1 MIKKILWT
9 VIITSVILLPVL
21 NISIHQSAAYLLYII
36 FSFALGYFAIAEKTY
51 LRHRSILIPLLVW
64 LLIILFTSFYALEKN
79 TAFTATG
86 NMFFFALVFIVLSG
100 LDNNRKKQ
108 IALALAF
115 GSFLISAVAIWQYFF
130 FFDKI
135 LPSLAFRDSSLT
147 KEGIFYIADL
157 IKRRRVTSI
166 FVNPNLFASYLA
178 MVNIVIISLC
188 FIQEKKIFKIILSL
202 LLVMNCYALWL
213 TRSLAGLLSF
223 ILGVFLFIL
232 FFSLKS
238 GLNRLRYKK
247 LLILL
252 GGSLIVLFIVLFI
265 KRLAYDSGTD
275 RFFLSLRGR
284 LEFWKTALKIIGNRP
299 FQFTG
304 LGGFEHLYRQYC
316 PYAIAESRRAH
327 NIFLQL
333 WVETG
338 LWGLLAFIWFF
349 TALIYRGIRQ
359 LFKPQ
364 PCFKLYIFQ
373 AAGLAAVS
381 AFLFHNLLD
390 FSFFVAQVAVVWWM
404 ICSWLINSK
413 QCKDEGF

>member
-9 VIITSVILLPVL
+9 VIITSIVLLPVL
-21 NISIHQSAAYLLYII
+21 NVSIHQSAAYFLYII
-36 FSFALGYFAIAEKTY
+36 FSFALGYFGIAGKTY

-64 LLIILFTSFYALEKN
+64 LLITFFTSFYALDKS

-86 NMFFFALVFIVLSG
+86 QMLFFGLIFIVLSG
-100 LDNNRKKQ
+100 LDSNRKKQ

-115 GSFLISAVAIWQYFF
+115 GSFLISIVAIWQYFF

-147 KEGIFYIADL
+147 EEGVFYIADL

-188 FIQEKKIFKIILSL
+188 FIQEKKILKIILSL
-202 LLVMNCYALWL
+202 LLIMNCYTLWL

-232 FFSLKS
+232 LFSQKS
-238 GLNRLRYKK
+238 KLSRLRYKR
-247 LLILL
+247 LLIFL
-252 GGSLIVLFIVLFI
+252 GGSLVILFIVLFI
-265 KRLAYDSGTD
+265 KRLIYDSGTD
-275 RFFLSLRGR
+275 CFILSLRGR
-284 LEFWKTALKIIGNRP
+284 LEFWKAALKIIGDRP

-304 LGGFEHLYRQYC
+304 LGGFGHLYRHYC
-316 PYAIAESRRAH
+316 PQIIVESRRAH

-338 LWGLLAFIWFF
+338 IWGLLAFIWFLA
-349 TALIYRGIRQ
+349 ALIHKGLRQ
-359 LFKPQ
+359 LFKLQ
-364 PCFKLYIFQ
+364 LCFKLYIFQ
-373 AAGLAAVS
+373 AAGLAALS

-390 FSFFVAQVAVVWWM
+390 FSFFVTQVAVVWWV

-413 QCKDEGF
+413 QCGEGEI

>member
-21 NISIHQSAAYLLYII
+21 NVSIHQSAAYFLYII
-36 FSFALGYFAIAEKTY
+36 FSFSLGYFGIAEKTY

-64 LLIILFTSFYALEKN
+64 LLITFFTSFYALDKSA
-79 TAFTATG
+79 AFTATG
-86 NMFFFALVFIVLSG
+86 QMFFFGLIFIVLSG
-100 LDNNRKKQ
+100 LDSNRKKQ

-115 GSFLISAVAIWQYFF
+115 GSFLISIVAIWQYFF

-135 LPSLAFRDSSLT
+135 LPSLAFRDLSLT
-147 KEGIFYIADL
+147 EEGVFYIADL

-178 MVNIVIISLC
+178 MVDIVIISLC
-188 FIQEKKIFKIILSL
+188 FIQEKKSFKIILSL
-202 LLVMNCYALWL
+202 LLIMNCYALWL
-213 TRSLAGLLSF
+213 TRSLAGLSSF

-232 FFSLKS
+232 FFSSKS
-238 GLNRLRYKK
+238 KLSRLRYKK
-247 LLILL
+247 LLVIL
-252 GGSLIVLFIVLFI
+252 GGSLIVLFIVLLI
-265 KRLAYDSGTD
+265 KRLVYDNGTD
-275 RFFLSLRGR
+275 SFFLSLRGR
-284 LEFWKTALKIIGNRP
+284 LEFWKAALKIIADRP

-316 PYAIAESRRAH
+316 PQIIVESRRAH

-338 LWGLLAFIWFF
+338 LLGVLAFIWFLA
-349 TALIYRGIRQ
+349 ALIHKGLRQ
-359 LFKPQ
+359 LSKPQ
-364 PCFKLYIFQ
+364 LCFKLYIFQ
-373 AAGLAAVS
+373 AAGLAALS

-390 FSFFVAQVAVVWWM
+390 FSFFITQTAVVWWV
-404 ICSWLINSK
+404 ISSWSINSK
-413 QCKDEGF
+413 QSGEREL